1 MSCLP
6 ACAAGSITCPPA
18 GAVGSISVP
27 PANAAGSF
35 SYPPATA
42 VGSST
47 CHSAMDFSRHPQQ
60 RSVRDTPGRLSLSE
74 IPRDFPAEEQV
85 LTPNMGQRGTLDPE
99 GVELELLRR
108 GLYDLERLCTRQKGT
123 ENSL

>member
-1 MSCLP
+1 
-6 ACAAGSITCPPA
+6 
-18 GAVGSISVP
+18 
-27 PANAAGSF
+27 
-35 SYPPATA
+35 
-42 VGSST
+42 
-47 CHSAMDFSRHPQQ
+47 MDFSRHPQQ

-123 ENSL
+123 ENSLPVAEALSVVQRGFSALERCRINAGGKDRSRSCILV